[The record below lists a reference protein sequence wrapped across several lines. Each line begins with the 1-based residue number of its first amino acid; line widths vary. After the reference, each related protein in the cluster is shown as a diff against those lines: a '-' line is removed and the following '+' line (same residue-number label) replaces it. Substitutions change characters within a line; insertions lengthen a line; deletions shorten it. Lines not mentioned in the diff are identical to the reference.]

1 MGRIAHLSLCSRG
14 SPSPSERAPYPRS
27 GGQCPAAGRL
37 LRAGSSGA
45 ASPCSSSTGSASRSS
60 AGCGRM
66 GSQVPA
72 LPARGRGLLLL
83 RCSRRCPRAP
93 PLSSPGVQAAEIPH
107 HQRLQ
112 QQHHERRQQRRVR
125 APRQPP
131 GARRRHHLPRR
142 PGASGVPGHPGAR
155 SIPGAPR
162 SGPAA
167 VARARRCS
175 SYCSSPPPPPPP
187 FPPLLPPPPPPP
199 PRRGVFR
206 RAGTRTSPGG
216 GEGGRRARG
225 GRGGGAARALG
236 HSEGGSLPARFP
248 FPRGQGPYPTPRF

>member
-1 MGRIAHLSLCSRG
+1 
-14 SPSPSERAPYPRS
+14 
-27 GGQCPAAGRL
+27 
-37 LRAGSSGA
+37 
-45 ASPCSSSTGSASRSS
+45 
-60 AGCGRM
+60 M
-66 GSQVPA
+66 GSKVPA

-83 RCSRRCPRAP
+83 LGCSRRCPRAP
-93 PLSSPGVQAAEIPH
+93 PLASSGVQAAEIPH

-142 PGASGVPGHPGAR
+142 PGASGVPEHPGAR

-175 SYCSSPPPPPPP
+175 SSCSSPPPPPPP
-187 FPPLLPPPPPPP
+187 FPLLPPPPPPP

-225 GRGGGAARALG
+225 GRGGGAARARG
-236 HSEGGSLPARFP
+236 HDERRELALRDSPSLRPGFPPHPPASEAGVRVTRPGEGAIRDPGLEQRAGPGGGAEGSVGR
-248 FPRGQGPYPTPRF
+248 RR